1 MGNEINAVMPT
12 TIASNKIRN
21 LIVGIIMD
29 LIGNLSYAI
38 PGLGESFDIIW
49 APISAYVMKKLYPTR
64 SGTVASVISFIEE
77 AVPGIDLIPS
87 FTIMWFYT
95 YVLRKNK

>member
-1 MGNEINAVMPT
+1 MNAVMPT
-12 TIASNKIRN
+12 TLASNKVRN
-21 LIVGIIMD
+21 LVIGIIMD

-38 PGLGESFDIIW
+38 PGIGEFFDIVW

-64 SGTVASVISFIEE
+64 SGKVASVIAFIEE

-95 YVLRKNK
+95 YVFKKK